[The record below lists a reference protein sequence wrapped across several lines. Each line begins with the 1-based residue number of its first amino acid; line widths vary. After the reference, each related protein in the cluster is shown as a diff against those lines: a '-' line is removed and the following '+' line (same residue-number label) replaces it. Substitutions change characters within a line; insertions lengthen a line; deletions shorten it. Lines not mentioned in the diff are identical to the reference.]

1 MSENEKPFGGSGRN
15 GRPDGSSASQSLSS
29 RLLWRSNFRT
39 GSGAVESGTFI
50 GIVSCLSADSRPSA
64 SFRRVGITKFR
75 FSVNKSE
82 EIPVATNS
90 PCSWVQTPSSSSL
103 EGSLKIS
110 ETTKASLLPAE
121 TSLTKHLSACSIIFC
136 DDLYQC

>member
-29 RLLWRSNFRT
+29 RLPWRSIFRA
-39 GSGAVESGTFI
+39 GSGAGDSGTFV
-50 GIVSCLSADSRPSA
+50 GVVPSLLADSRPSA
-64 SFRRVGITKFR
+64 IFRRVGITKFR

-82 EIPVATNS
+82 EMPVATNS
-90 PCSWVQTPSSSSL
+90 PCSWAQTPSSSSF
-103 EGSLKIS
+103 EESFKTS